1 MKINQIV
8 NEDAG
13 QIADIAAMAAVAGL
27 AYPVMLAMVKG
38 ALRTGRG
45 ILRLK
50 KIANKAG
57 VKLADKLVSTEQ

>member
-13 QIADIAAMAAVAGL
+13 QIADVAAMAAVAGL
-27 AYPVMLAMVKG
+27 SYPVTLAMVKG
-38 ALRTGRG
+38 AFRTGKG

-57 VKLADKLVSTEQ
+57 VKLANKLVSTE